1 MKKNVLLLMSI
12 CLLLGACESMAPTR
26 PAQVMLP
33 PLKKIVP
40 CPTGG
45 SKVITIV
52 ANKAQFSVAPPHL
65 CIEADPDKDTAITVN
80 FTGNHGANVISLEA
94 KPFVDA
100 PWLSASNPGTN
111 PDKATI
117 TVPAGTAHATY
128 FYTVTAIG
136 WGTIDPM
143 ISIDD

>member
-1 MKKNVLLLMSI
+1 MKKNTLLIMSISLLLA
-12 CLLLGACESMAPTR
+12 ACESMAPAT
-26 PAQVMLP
+26 PPQVSLP
-33 PLKKIVP
+33 PLQKLVP
-40 CPTGG
+40 CPPGG

-52 ANKAQFSVAPPHL
+52 ANRAQFSVAPPHL
-65 CIEADPDKDTAITVN
+65 CIHMDPDENTEITVN
-80 FTGNHGANVISLEA
+80 FTGNHGANVITLAA

-128 FYTVTAIG
+128 FYNVTAIG

-143 ISIDD
+143 MTVN